1 MLGIICINFTPHFA
15 VFPQSSNRGRYA
27 NVDVAARRITWGKLM
42 NVGQSCISPDY
53 VLCSQSIRDRL
64 VEEMRKTIV
73 EFYGSEVRLNSNARL
88 VPRNG
93 KKFIV
98 MVSML

>member
-1 MLGIICINFTPHFA
+1 MFPHSPVIVA
-15 VFPQSSNRGRYA
+15 DDA

-53 VLCSQSIRDRL
+53 VLCSQSIQDRL

-73 EFYGSEVRLNSNARL
+73 EFYGSEVRLNSKCSSGYRI
-88 VPRNG
+88 VT
-93 KKFIV
+93 KFIV